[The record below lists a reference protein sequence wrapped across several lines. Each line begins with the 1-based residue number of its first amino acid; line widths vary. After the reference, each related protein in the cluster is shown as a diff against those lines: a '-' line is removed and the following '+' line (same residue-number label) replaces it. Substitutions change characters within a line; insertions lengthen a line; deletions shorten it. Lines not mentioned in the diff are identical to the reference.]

1 MIRRGTYN
9 EPLTPKEQVFASEN
23 YSMIEKFLSAK
34 RLSFDEWYDVLA
46 LKYLKSVKKWFAR
59 PDLHQYTFYTIVKT
73 DLHYAVL
80 SELNKQ
86 KQQPTVISLYE
97 EIPGMNGVPF
107 MECITYQN
115 LNRIYE
121 EGAIMN
127 IKYNVKLPE
136 VNRFGCGKKSDEVL
150 ALESFLN
157 GSMKNMCFEYDTP
170 QEAKRKLSTVRSYRK
185 RMHHEELYNVYK
197 SQNCIYI
204 VRLKQK

>member
-46 LKYLKSVKKWFAR
+46 LKYLKSVKKWFTR

-97 EIPGMNGVPF
+97 EIPGMDGVPF

-121 EGAIMN
+121 GCLQKSELHLHCATKPEMKGATLWRN
-127 IKYNVKLPE
+127 
-136 VNRFGCGKKSDEVL
+136 
-150 ALESFLN
+150 
-157 GSMKNMCFEYDTP
+157 
-170 QEAKRKLSTVRSYRK
+170 
-185 RMHHEELYNVYK
+185 
-197 SQNCIYI
+197 
-204 VRLKQK
+204 